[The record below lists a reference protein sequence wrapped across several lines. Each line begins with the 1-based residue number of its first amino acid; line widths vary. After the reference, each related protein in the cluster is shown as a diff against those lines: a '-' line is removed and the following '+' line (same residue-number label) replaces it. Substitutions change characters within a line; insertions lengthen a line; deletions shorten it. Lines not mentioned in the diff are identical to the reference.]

1 METLEI
7 VIGLIFI
14 FLLLS
19 LFATTVQELL
29 SSLIALRGKILLKAV
44 TQLLEVDTAEG
55 VGRAANSEL
64 AKAFK
69 EKVKSSKVYQKYS
82 GKFMGLKQLPSYL
95 TADQVTALIS
105 ELMEKEAAEQ
115 EQAPTARG
123 MAAEPVA
130 PPMLTNM
137 RQKDLQRN
145 LSVILQGGQKMD
157 TTVRSRGIF
166 EQPQQSEEELASAE
180 TMVDKAKAAFKKQYD
195 EIMDRATGWYKK
207 AVQAWL
213 LAVGL
218 LIAISFDADTFKIWN
233 NLTHNPESRN
243 ELLAL
248 ATNFVDEGKMD
259 TYTATPDSTS
269 TDTMGTL
276 GNQTRLKGLVD
287 SLLYNEINKV
297 PAPLG
302 LGWDASLSQQL
313 QNSRYA
319 EGNSM
324 LFFIRKFFGWL
335 ITALAISLGA
345 PFWFDMLQKVIS
357 IRNAGV
363 RPQDAEREQAK
374 ADRGKG

>member
-69 EKVKSSKVYQKYS
+69 EKVKGSKVYQKYS

-115 EQAPTARG
+115 EQLPTARG
-123 MAAEPVA
+123 MAAEPAA

-276 GNQTRLKGLVD
+276 DNQTRLKGLVD

-363 RPQDAEREQAK
+363 RPQDAEKEQAK

>member
-69 EKVKSSKVYQKYS
+69 EKVKGSKVYQKYS

-115 EQAPTARG
+115 EQQPMARG

-180 TMVDKAKAAFKKQYD
+180 TLVDKAKAAFKKQYD

-248 ATNFVDEGKMD
+248 ATTFVDEGKMD
-259 TYTATPDSTS
+259 TYTLP
-269 TDTMGTL
+269 
-276 GNQTRLKGLVD
+276 
-287 SLLYNEINKV
+287 
-297 PAPLG
+297 PP
-302 LGWDASLSQQL
+302 
-313 QNSRYA
+313 
-319 EGNSM
+319 
-324 LFFIRKFFGWL
+324 
-335 ITALAISLGA
+335 TALRPIPWA
-345 PFWFDMLQKVIS
+345 P
-357 IRNAGV
+357 
-363 RPQDAEREQAK
+363 
-374 ADRGKG
+374 

>member
-69 EKVKSSKVYQKYS
+69 EKVKGSKVYQKYS

-115 EQAPTARG
+115 EQLPTARG

-180 TMVDKAKAAFKKQYD
+180 TLVDKAKAAFKKQYD

-259 TYTATPDSTS
+259 TYTATPDSTMV
-269 TDTMGTL
+269 DTMGTL

>member
-55 VGRAANSEL
+55 IGKAANSEL
-64 AKAFK
+64 AKAFR

-115 EQAPTARG
+115 EQLPTARG

-248 ATNFVDEGKMD
+248 ATTFVDEGKMD
-259 TYTATPDSTS
+259 TYAATPDSTS
-269 TDTMGTL
+269 TDTMSVL
-276 GNQTRLKGLVD
+276 DNQSRLKGLVD